1 MLRVDRG
8 DDRPSWGILRVRF
21 GLPNLA
27 EDATFIGGG
36 EPMKLGRP
44 PVGLGHVDRIEGPA
58 DLKERLRAVL
68 ATLTGEMTVE
78 QACEQLSVGS
88 SRLHEMRRQA
98 LEGALV
104 GLVPGRAGRPPAGI
118 GATTDREHALE
129 QRVREL
135 EADLHGALVRSE
147 LTLSVPHLFR
157 RAAKKNSRTKRPK
170 TKR

>member
-68 ATLTGEMTVE
+68 GTLTGEMSVDE
-78 QACEQLSVGS
+78 ACEHLRVGP
-88 SRLHEMRRQA
+88 SRLHAMRRQA
-98 LEGALV
+98 LEGALA
-104 GLVPGRAGRPPAGI
+104 GLVPGRAGRPPTAI
-118 GATTDREHALE
+118 GAATDREHALE

>member
-8 DDRPSWGILRVRF
+8 EDRPSWGILRGRF
-21 GLPNLA
+21 GLPNPA
-27 EDATFIGGG
+27 GDATFIGGG
-36 EPMKLGRP
+36 DPMKLGRP
-44 PVGLGHVDRIEGPA
+44 PVGLGHVDRIEGPE

-78 QACEQLSVGS
+78 QACEQLSVGP

-98 LEGALV
+98 LDGALV
-104 GLVPGRAGRPPAGI
+104 GLMPGRAGRPPARI
-118 GATTDREHALE
+118 GTKPDREHGLE

-147 LTLSVPHLFR
+147 LALAVPHLFR
-157 RAAKKNSRTKRPK
+157 RASKKNSRRKRPK
-170 TKR
+170 TRR